1 MYGLN
6 SIKLLGPGEDTD
18 VHYILEALSER
29 ILHSEHTMTMSNIA
43 SAMYGLKVIH
53 ILIAII
59 ASTTISC
66 WKNLR
71 GIVFQNMNSGAS
83 VVRRIVGL
91 LSRRLQSLPDDA
103 ITTGQDIVMIMLGA
117 YRTLVST
124 NILS

>member
-1 MYGLN
+1 
-6 SIKLLGPGEDTD
+6 
-18 VHYILEALSER
+18 
-29 ILHSEHTMTMSNIA
+29 
-43 SAMYGLKVIH
+43 
-53 ILIAII
+53 
-59 ASTTISC
+59 
-66 WKNLR
+66 
-71 GIVFQNMNSGAS
+71 MNSGAS